1 MSGPCN
7 GSLISSSISS
17 CNGSL
22 ISSSCAASIDICT
35 GSDAA
40 HDGAAAL
47 PAAAHDGAMGAATAP
62 VPVGAA
68 AGVGGVTEEE
78 VDEAGVGVAEEARK
92 EEAEEDVEV
101 AVVLDAALMRSIE
114 ETEAASSPPL
124 PALAPGERGPLL
136 AVGGG
141 RLCRSDPWLRVAGRA
156 SR

>member
-17 CNGSL
+17 CKGSP
-22 ISSSCAASIDICT
+22 ISSSCAASIDMCR
-35 GSDAA
+35 SD
-40 HDGAAAL
+40 DGAAAL
-47 PAAAHDGAMGAATAP
+47 PAAAHDGAKGAATAP

-78 VDEAGVGVAEEARK
+78 VEEAGVGVAEEARK
-92 EEAEEDVEV
+92 EEADEDVEV

-114 ETEAASSPPL
+114 ETEAASRPPL

>member
-17 CNGSL
+17 CNGSP
-22 ISSSCAASIDICT
+22 ISSSCAASIDMCR
-35 GSDAA
+35 SD
-40 HDGAAAL
+40 DGAAAL
-47 PAAAHDGAMGAATAP
+47 PAAAHDGAKGAATAP

-78 VDEAGVGVAEEARK
+78 VEEAGVGVAEEARK
-92 EEAEEDVEV
+92 EEADEDVEV

>member
-1 MSGPCN
+1 
-7 GSLISSSISS
+7 
-17 CNGSL
+17 
-22 ISSSCAASIDICT
+22 
-35 GSDAA
+35 
-40 HDGAAAL
+40 
-47 PAAAHDGAMGAATAP
+47 MGAATAP

-78 VDEAGVGVAEEARK
+78 VEEAGVGVAEEARK
-92 EEAEEDVEV
+92 EEADEDVEV

-114 ETEAASSPPL
+114 ETEAASRPPL
-124 PALAPGERGPLL
+124 PVAWAPGARGPLL